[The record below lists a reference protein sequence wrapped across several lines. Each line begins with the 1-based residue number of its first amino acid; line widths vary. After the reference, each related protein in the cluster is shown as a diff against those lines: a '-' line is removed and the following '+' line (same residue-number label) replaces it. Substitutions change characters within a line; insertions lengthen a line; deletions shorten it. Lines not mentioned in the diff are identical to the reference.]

1 MEKLKK
7 YIAIICV
14 FAMVFSYAACG
25 KKKKTEAITTQNN
38 QVYDQNVQNTPVPDA
53 TESAT
58 YSTSPT
64 QPVASQ
70 APAQTVVAPQTQAT
84 AQQTEAPTPTP
95 TQAPTQAPVQNS
107 GTVETVI
114 YDNITPRQTV
124 YCPPNMSTSNTAYP
138 VLVWANGTM
147 VKADFYAS
155 LLVELSNMGY
165 IVIANDESMSADGS
179 AQLNSLDFIISEGNN
194 PSSPLYGKVDANRVA
209 LIGHSQGGRS
219 SVNAAPK
226 DNRVKCVISIAGS
239 NFDYEAAL
247 NSKPTLF
254 FAGSNDMIVNPE
266 QWLVTAY
273 NSVTGPAVYACL
285 EGGIH
290 TTCTSDPSKYT
301 YYISKWCNA
310 WLNGDE
316 QAKGIFRNGG
326 EMSNDSK
333 WKDFASKG
341 F

>member
-1 MEKLKK
+1 MKAFKK
-7 YIAIICV
+7 FTAIFCV
-14 FAMVFSYAACG
+14 CAMVISYAACG
-25 KKKKTEAITTQNN
+25 KKKDTVTTTQNN
-38 QVYDQNVQNTPVPDA
+38 QVYNQNDIVIVDPVVTEGMTETQAA
-53 TESAT
+53 THSP
-58 YSTSPT
+58 SPT

-70 APAQTVVAPQTQAT
+70 APMHTEAPQTEAPV
-84 AQQTEAPTPTP
+84 QQTEAP

-107 GTVETVI
+107 GTVETII
-114 YDNITPRQTV
+114 YDNITPRQIV
-124 YCPPNMSTSNTAYP
+124 YCPPNMSSSNTAYP

-147 VKADFYAS
+147 VKADFYDS
-155 LLVELSNMGY
+155 LLVAISSMGY
-165 IVIANDESMSADGS
+165 IVIANDETMSADGS
-179 AQLNSLDFIISEGNN
+179 AQINSLDLIISEGNN
-194 PSSPLYGKVDANRVA
+194 PSSSLYGKVDANRVA

-219 SVNAAPK
+219 SVNAAAK

-239 NFDYEAAL
+239 NYDYEAAL

-290 TTCTSDPSKYT
+290 TTCTSDPGKYT
-301 YYISKWCNA
+301 YYIAKWCEA
-310 WLNGDE
+310 WLNGNE
-316 QAKGIFRNGG
+316 QAKSIFRSGG
-326 EMSNDSK
+326 EMSNDGS